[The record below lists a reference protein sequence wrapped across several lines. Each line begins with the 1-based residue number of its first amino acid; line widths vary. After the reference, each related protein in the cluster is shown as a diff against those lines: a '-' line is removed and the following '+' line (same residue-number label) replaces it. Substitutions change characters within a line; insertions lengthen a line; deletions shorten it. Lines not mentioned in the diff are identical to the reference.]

1 MTALFS
7 ADEILEIAGAR
18 LASGMMPD
26 DQASIC
32 IDTRLLTEGQ
42 WFLALPGQTFDG
54 HDFIGDAFSRGAI
67 GCIVEERTNY
77 PIASTSFPLLAVGDT
92 EEALC
97 SLARSWRNRN
107 QAKLCLLLKAGDQS
121 EKLLKDLEGAEGAFD
136 ASLLLKPNVDWQE
149 IALALLE
156 LSSGSKA
163 LVLEYQP
170 RNLEHINIVA
180 TMTAPDVVLVLADAF
195 SHLRLQMSAE
205 QIMSIEQFLA
215 DCALERLGVV
225 FVAEDTL
232 FRQTILDA
240 QIEIN
245 IPKEDTELSFAP
257 DVDFAPTD
265 DFFRQ
270 EKIVQ
275 EGSVVIIDD
284 RTDLVQR
291 LMDILRV
298 RQN

>member
-7 ADEILEIAGAR
+7 ADEILEMTGAR

-26 DQASIC
+26 DLASIC
-32 IDTRLLTEGQ
+32 IDTRLLVEGQ
-42 WFLALPGQTFDG
+42 WFLALPGRTFDG

-77 PIASTSFPLLAVGDT
+77 PIASTSFPLLAVADT

-107 QAKLCLLLKAGDQS
+107 QAKLCLLLAAGDQS
-121 EKLLKDLEGAEGAFD
+121 EKLLKELEEAEGAFD
-136 ASLLLKPNVDWQE
+136 ASLLLQSNADWQE

-156 LSSGSKA
+156 LTASSKA
-163 LVLEYQP
+163 LVIEYKP
-170 RNLEHINIVA
+170 HNHDHIACVA
-180 TMTAPDVVLVLADAF
+180 TMTAPNMVVVLSEAF

-205 QIMSIEQFLA
+205 QIMALEQFLA
-215 DCALERLGVV
+215 DSALEQMGVV
-225 FVAEDTL
+225 FVSEDTL

-240 QIEIN
+240 QIE
-245 IPKEDTELSFAP
+245 PATQPEETELSFAP
-257 DVDFAPTD
+257 EVDFAPTD
-265 DFFRQ
+265 DFDRHL
-270 EKIVQ
+270 IVAQ

-284 RTDLVQR
+284 NTALAQR
-291 LMDILRV
+291 LMEVLRV
-298 RQN
+298 RQS